1 MQTLARRQ
9 TTTLDKGAR
18 RTYEEELEWSI
29 VLFWASMLDQELLDD
44 EFQSGFLSA
53 VAVLGLDTEDAG
65 WVSVFNFTPKL
76 AAIVTICKALVVF
89 MAYKQRQDDI
99 DRLKKEG
106 LGETEAQKEAVSI
119 VEGVHDV
126 VPRLLYLQVYGGLG
140 FPED

>member
-1 MQTLARRQ
+1 M
-9 TTTLDKGAR
+9 
-18 RTYEEELEWSI
+18 
-29 VLFWASMLDQELLDD
+29 LDD

-53 VAVLGLDTEDAG
+53 VAVLGLDTKDVG

-99 DRLKKEG
+99 DRLKEEG
-106 LGETEAQKEAVSI
+106 LGETKAQKEAISI
-119 VEGVHDV
+119 VEGLHDM
-126 VPRLLYLQVYGGLG
+126 VPRLLYLQEYGGLTLG